1 MQNGLLKSLEF
12 ISILCERC
20 IPNYETG
27 WAQFKWFL
35 NSCKLSFVPNLHKWH
50 LNLNF
55 DFGFR
60 RLSFDFVA
68 LAMLSCPTKPTTAM
82 DGEREK
88 KRQRKEKFVWHTVG
102 YTGETQNTI
111 NSIILRLH
119 HNHHRIALKDFCFVS
134 KN

>member
-1 MQNGLLKSLEF
+1 MHNGLLKSLGF
-12 ISILCERC
+12 ITILCERC

-27 WAQFKWFL
+27 WAQFKCFL

-68 LAMLSCPTKPTTAM
+68 LAMLSSPTKPTTAM
-82 DGEREK
+82 DGERKETT
-88 KRQRKEKFVWHTVG
+88 RKEKFVWHTVG

-111 NSIILRLH
+111 NSIH
-119 HNHHRIALKDFCFVS
+119 LKVTSQSSSNSFKGLLFCL
-134 KN
+134 